1 MTRAA
6 GASETP
12 GAGAAG
18 AAAAAAAGAAD
29 PGRQSGTPRRPAWRL
44 WLSELVGTGVLVGV
58 GLSVVIVDTS
68 PSGPLAPLLSHGGR
82 LALTGFLFGCVGALV
97 AVSPVGMVSGAH
109 LNPIVTLAFVLR
121 GRMRPWLA
129 AGYVPAQLAGA
140 VAGAAPLLA
149 FGRMGRDVNF
159 GATLPGP
166 RFGAGV
172 AILGEVATSAAL
184 ITLLLLFVGSR
195 RLRRWTPLLFPPLY
209 ALMVFLEA
217 SVSGTSTNPARSLGP
232 AVMSGA
238 WSAWW
243 VYWVGPV
250 LGCLAGVGLTR
261 VRALRGLEVDIA
273 KVYHFEHDRHG
284 LLHRLPDPP
293 RGARPASGGGA
304 SGPS

>member
-6 GASETP
+6 RASVSTGAGSAGDAAAST
-12 GAGAAG
+12 AGAAG
-18 AAAAAAAGAAD
+18 
-29 PGRQSGTPRRPAWRL
+29 PGRPAGTPRRPGWWL

-68 PSGPLAPLLSHGGR
+68 PSGPLAPLVSHGGR

-129 AGYVPAQLAGA
+129 AGYVLAQLAGA
-140 VAGAAPLLA
+140 VTGAAPLLLW
-149 FGRMGRDVNF
+149 GRMGREVDF

-166 RFGAGV
+166 GVGAGL
-172 AILGEVATSAAL
+172 ALLGEAGTSAAL
-184 ITLLLLFVGSR
+184 ITLLLVFVGTR
-195 RLRRWTPLLFPPLY
+195 PLRRWTPLLFPPLY

-238 WSAWW
+238 WRAWW

-250 LGCLAGVGLTR
+250 AGCLAGVGLTR
-261 VRALRGLEVDIA
+261 LHALRGLEVDIA

-284 LLHRLPDPP
+284 LLHRRADPR
-293 RGARPASGGGA
+293 RGARPGPGGG
-304 SGPS
+304 SREPS